1 MAVTAQVNV
10 KIDSAQASKT
20 VGQLNQDVSNAA
32 KSANSLRAE
41 LRQTIQELQNLQPGT
56 ARFQELSLRAGEL
69 RDQIADT
76 NAVVGQ
82 LAGNVAERLTRG
94 ITGVV
99 SVGVAGFQTIAASA
113 ALFGV
118 ESEELTQTLVK
129 LNALMNL
136 SQAIETFA
144 GLDQKIVEIRSAFQ
158 SLTTSTVAQ
167 TVATEGQ
174 AVANVAATT
183 TTTALGVAMKA
194 LPIIAIVAGLGTL
207 VYGLYQYATA
217 NSEATQKEKEAAK
230 QREILEKRTKELEKA
245 QDEDRK
251 QVAASSVEYFN
262 LIQRLKETNAGSKE
276 RDKLIKQINTEYG
289 TTLQNLKD
297 ETAFQ
302 SQLNLS
308 VKEYIALQVLKVKQ
322 ESNKK
327 NEEKAINNLVKAQ
340 QNLNK
345 FQKEYAGMTEKEIS
359 DYDIRN
365 YGVSVYRDTL
375 IKLNGELDNAQKR
388 AQNYAITNGKLQEE
402 IDKLQVDFPDLTN
415 KTKDNTNSTKDAT
428 DATDKYAEALA
439 RINSILTRNEAA
451 SLRAS
456 ELLQLQNIAVQ
467 QEEGIAI
474 VDELGNVTVEM
485 TQKSVEAA
493 KKRLEVDKNYYN
505 EIKQLVDQ
513 ATKNEIDAIED
524 KFVQGKLNEQEFI
537 TEREKILQKG
547 ITKLTQQEVYFATLL
562 QKQRQADLEDI
573 DAFYKSRDEIAITQ
587 TEILNNEIERITLE
601 SQKQLDIKSIEQS
614 ILSEE
619 EKNEQILQI
628 KRKYLDIETQN
639 ILDNAKLQVR
649 LLEQQRDEQLR
660 TFEGST
666 EERVQIET
674 DYNNKIVKINQ
685 DAQGQ
690 IQGLIEETSDVQ
702 QSQLDK
708 LQENLDTIDD
718 YLAAVQSLF
727 SDFESA
733 LTNLTEQNA
742 QRRTKVIQD
751 SLDAQ
756 TQILDSQLQSRLI
769 TQEEYDN
776 KVLQLQQEQ
785 EQQEKA
791 LAKKSFQTNKALN
804 LVGATIDGARAV
816 ISTFANTP
824 GELIIKSI
832 AAALAGVFAATQIG
846 IIARSKFTAA
856 DGGIVPGMGSGEID
870 SVSATLAPGEAVI
883 NSKST
888 SQFLPVL
895 DAINQAN
902 GGRSLMPNL
911 PATNQN
917 QRFEVVFPDNK
928 QQQPVR
934 AYVVESDI
942 SDAQRRVNRIENST
956 RF

>member
-1 MAVTAQVNV
+1 MAQQATININLNSKQAQGNLDNLTGS
-10 KIDSAQASKT
+10 INSAGGS
-20 VGQLNQDVSNAA
+20 AA
-32 KSANSLRAE
+32 SLRLE
-41 LRQTIQELQNLQPGT
+41 LRKTITELQNLEPGS
-56 ARFQELSLRAGEL
+56 ARFRELSLRAGEL

-94 ITGVV
+94 ISGVV

-113 ALFGV
+113 ALFGA

-144 GLDQKIVEIRSAFQ
+144 GLDQKIVEIRAAFQ

-230 QREILEKRTKELEKA
+230 QREILEKRTKALEKA

-388 AQNYAITNGKLQEE
+388 AENYAITNGKLQKE

-428 DATDKYAEALA
+428 DAADKYADALEKIKEELD
-439 RINSILTRNEAA
+439 RQQAA
-451 SLRAS
+451 EEGLKQIKDERTSRTSAQIS
-456 ELLQLQNIAVQ
+456 EELKLIQDFDKQ
-467 QEEGIAI
+467 QEELIKVATNREI
-474 VDELGNVTVEM
+474 EALDEKFKQGLVNEEEYKKGRIEIQEGGLNNLLQVE
-485 TQKSVEAA
+485 TDLLNG
-493 KKRLEVDKNYYN
+493 KRLLLAEDLENVKDKY
-505 EIKQLVDQ
+505 ELEGQITQQAIKQIQDETRLLDIQ
-513 ATKNEIDAIED
+513 FQKAQELDAIENSTLTEEKKQEAILAVKKKYLD
-524 KFVQGKLNEQEFI
+524 EEVKL
-537 TEREKILQKG
+537 
-547 ITKLTQQEVYFATLL
+547 
-562 QKQRQADLEDI
+562 
-573 DAFYKSRDEIAITQ
+573 
-587 TEILNNEIERITLE
+587 
-601 SQKQLDIKSIEQS
+601 IEQS
-614 ILSEE
+614 GQNQIDALGLQKEKQLS
-619 EKNEQILQI
+619 
-628 KRKYLDIETQN
+628 
-639 ILDNAKLQVR
+639 
-649 LLEQQRDEQLR
+649 DEQLTADQR
-660 TFEGST
+660 KQIEEKYNQDVLQISQTTQSQIQDAINGTKDVQKTAT
-666 EERVQIET
+666 EEFQDQIEKIQEYLDLIT
-674 DYNNKIVKINQ
+674 GLYNQFSDTVSMISQSRTKQREAEIEGLYAFEREALENQLAEGLVSREQYDNKLLELDQQREQEQLAIARKEFETNKKLNMANAVING
-685 DAQGQ
+685 AQA
-690 IQGLIEETSDVQ
+690 V
-702 QSQLDK
+702 
-708 LQENLDTIDD
+708 LQALASSPPPLSFILAALVGG
-718 YLAAVQSLF
+718 LAAVQF
-727 SDFESA
+727 
-733 LTNLTEQNA
+733 
-742 QRRTKVIQD
+742 
-751 SLDAQ
+751 
-756 TQILDSQLQSRLI
+756 
-769 TQEEYDN
+769 
-776 KVLQLQQEQ
+776 
-785 EQQEKA
+785 
-791 LAKKSFQTNKALN
+791 
-804 LVGATIDGARAV
+804 GV
-816 ISTFANTP
+816 ISS
-824 GELIIKSI
+824 EE
-832 AAALAGVFAATQIG
+832 
-846 IIARSKFTAA
+846 FTAA
-856 DGGIVPGMGSGEID
+856 GGGIVPGTGSGMID
-870 SVSATLAPGEAVI
+870 SVPAMLAPGETVI
-883 NSKST
+883 NAQSSAMYPE
-888 SQFLPVL
+888 LL
-895 DAINQAN
+895 NQVNMA
-902 GGRSLMPNL
+902 GGGISLKPDL
-911 PATNQN
+911 PAVNKSNGDT
-917 QRFEVVFPDNK
+917 RVFGDNK
-928 QQQPVR
+928 VDKPIR
-934 AYVVESDI
+934 AYVVETDVT
-942 SDAQRRVNRIENST
+942 DTQKRVDRIKRSAE
-956 RF
+956 F

>member
-1 MAVTAQVNV
+1 MAQQATININLNSKQAQGNLDNLTGS
-10 KIDSAQASKT
+10 INSAGGS
-20 VGQLNQDVSNAA
+20 AA
-32 KSANSLRAE
+32 SLRLE
-41 LRQTIQELQNLQPGT
+41 LRKTITELQNLEPGS
-56 ARFQELSLRAGEL
+56 ARFRELSLRAGEL

-94 ITGVV
+94 ISGVV

-113 ALFGV
+113 ALFGA

-144 GLDQKIVEIRSAFQ
+144 GLDQKIVEIRAAFQ

-340 QNLNK
+340 SNLNK

-388 AQNYAITNGKLQEE
+388 AENYAITNGKLQKE

-428 DATDKYAEALA
+428 DATDKYADALEKIKEIIDRQAAAEEGLKQIKDERTSRTSAQISEELKLIQDFDKQQEELIKVATNREIEALDEKFKKEGGSQEQYIKDREEILKGGLSNLLQVETDLLNGRRLLLAEDLENVKDKYKLEGEITQQAIKQIQDETKLLDIQFQKSQELDAIENSTLTEEKKQEAILAVKKKYLDEEVKLIEQSGQNQIDALGLQKEKQLSDEQLTADQRKQIEEKYNQDVLQISQTTQSQIQEAINGTKDTQKTALEELEDQISKVQDYLSAIADLYNQFSNTVSMISELRTQQREAEIDGLYAFEKEALENQLAEGLVSREQYENKLTELDQQREQEQLALA
-439 RINSILTRNEAA
+439 R
-451 SLRAS
+451 
-456 ELLQLQNIAVQ
+456 
-467 QEEGIAI
+467 QEFET
-474 VDELGNVTVEM
+474 N
-485 TQKSVEAA
+485 K
-493 KKRLEVDKNYYN
+493 
-505 EIKQLVDQ
+505 
-513 ATKNEIDAIED
+513 
-524 KFVQGKLNEQEFI
+524 KLNVANAI
-537 TEREKILQKG
+537 ING
-547 ITKLTQQEVYFATLL
+547 A
-562 QKQRQADLEDI
+562 QA
-573 DAFYKSRDEIAITQ
+573 
-587 TEILNNEIERITLE
+587 
-601 SQKQLDIKSIEQS
+601 
-614 ILSEE
+614 
-619 EKNEQILQI
+619 
-628 KRKYLDIETQN
+628 
-639 ILDNAKLQVR
+639 
-649 LLEQQRDEQLR
+649 
-660 TFEGST
+660 
-666 EERVQIET
+666 
-674 DYNNKIVKINQ
+674 
-685 DAQGQ
+685 
-690 IQGLIEETSDVQ
+690 
-702 QSQLDK
+702 
-708 LQENLDTIDD
+708 
-718 YLAAVQSLF
+718 
-727 SDFESA
+727 
-733 LTNLTEQNA
+733 
-742 QRRTKVIQD
+742 
-751 SLDAQ
+751 
-756 TQILDSQLQSRLI
+756 
-769 TQEEYDN
+769 
-776 KVLQLQQEQ
+776 VL
-785 EQQEKA
+785 
-791 LAKKSFQTNKALN
+791 
-804 LVGATIDGARAV
+804 
-816 ISTFANTP
+816 STFAGTP
-824 GELIIKSI
+824 GGIIIKSI
-832 AAALAGVFAATQIG
+832 AAGLAAAFSAIQVGVISQQQ
-846 IIARSKFTAA
+846 FTAA
-856 DGGIVPGMGSGEID
+856 GGGIVPGTGSGMID
-870 SVSATLAPGEAVI
+870 SVPAMLAPGETVI
-883 NSKST
+883 NAQSSAMYPE
-888 SQFLPVL
+888 LL
-895 DAINQAN
+895 NQVNMA
-902 GGRSLMPNL
+902 GGGISLKPDL
-911 PATNQN
+911 PAVNKSNGDT
-917 QRFEVVFPDNK
+917 RVFGDNK
-928 QQQPVR
+928 IDKPIR
-934 AYVVESDI
+934 AYVVETDVT
-942 SDAQRRVNRIENST
+942 DTQKRVDRIKRSAE
-956 RF
+956 F